1 MIIFAHCEPEFG
13 QARKKLVISLSSFC
27 TSFSH
32 KSDSKGWNRTNLT
45 SWCEPPLT
53 NYCLSFSMETGHSL
67 LICPSSSTNQ
77 NCAHL
82 KSGYFY
88 LSDEVFRQK
97 SRANIKP
104 SSECSRGVFFDL
116 PKLGRLNVST
126 GCPLQPPA
134 VEMWLFEWPR
144 RVSFQGSKVNKS
156 NIRV

>member
-13 QARKKLVISLSSFC
+13 QAPQKNQKNWSWGTSFC

-104 SSECSRGVFFDL
+104 SSECSRSFFLTSPNSVDSMYQL
-116 PKLGRLNVST
+116 VAPFS
-126 GCPLQPPA
+126 PLQ
-134 VEMWLFEWPR
+134 LRCDF
-144 RVSFQGSKVNKS
+144 S
-156 NIRV
+156 NGHDVCHFKDRK